1 MYLNVVHN
9 KNVNFK
15 LLLSIN
21 IISQMQIKKEIVDL
35 IMNKVVAISLYV

>member
-9 KNVNFK
+9 KNINFK
-15 LLLSIN
+15 PLLGIN